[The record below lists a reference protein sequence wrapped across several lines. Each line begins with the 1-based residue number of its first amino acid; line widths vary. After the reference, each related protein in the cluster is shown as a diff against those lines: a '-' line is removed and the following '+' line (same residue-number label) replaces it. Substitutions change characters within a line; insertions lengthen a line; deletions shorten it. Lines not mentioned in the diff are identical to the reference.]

1 MSKIRYGKTI
11 ASCAAVA
18 ILAAFLTLVLTHS
31 GGAKP
36 RPAPSPQPA
45 PLSEFD
51 RGAIAEGSYA
61 TAINIHNPSLR
72 ETITLHKRA
81 VIALEENSPQSPP
94 SAFVTVTLPAGNA
107 VEVDCED
114 INGLISPG
122 ATTNF
127 SVFTKGFVTILATG
141 ALDVV
146 GVYSGNPS
154 ARADGITLE
163 MLNIAPRIES
173 GPPTSVAVPGRFY
186 EYSAKFLCGPNNPT

>member
-1 MSKIRYGKTI
+1 
-11 ASCAAVA
+11 
-18 ILAAFLTLVLTHS
+18 
-31 GGAKP
+31 
-36 RPAPSPQPA
+36 
-45 PLSEFD
+45 
-51 RGAIAEGSYA
+51 
-61 TAINIHNPSLR
+61 LR
-72 ETITLHKRA
+72 ETITLYKRA
-81 VIALEENSPQSPP
+81 VIALEENSQQSPP
-94 SAFVTVTLPAGNA
+94 SAFVTVTLPAGHA

-141 ALDVV
+141 PLDVV

-154 ARADGITLE
+154 TTADGITLE

-186 EYSAKFLCGPNNPT
+186 EYSAKFLCGPSNPT